1 MRHTKRKPEIKIGHL
16 MLCKA
21 CELSERVKSRSP
33 ESNILEEHREEKKPG
48 PESRRGIRVQRRGM
62 EVQTTEKG
70 NQKRRKTRERETESV
85 ALAFSSLSLMWASP
99 CLFTLGESLVT
110 VTRKRYMD
118 AVMPAIMNSSKPWR
132 GLPYMD
138 NRACGHSQATSGPR
152 SNREP
157 SPLDADTADLC

>member
-70 NQKRRKTRERETESV
+70 NQKRRKTRERETVSGPCFLILV
-85 ALAFSSLSLMWASP
+85 PDVGQSLFIYLGGVTGHSYPEEVHGRCHASHHEQQQAMAGAPVHGQP
-99 CLFTLGESLVT
+99 CLWTQSSNIRPQEQQRTLTPG
-110 VTRKRYMD
+110 R
-118 AVMPAIMNSSKPWR
+118 
-132 GLPYMD
+132 
-138 NRACGHSQATSGPR
+138 
-152 SNREP
+152 
-157 SPLDADTADLC
+157 